1 MASARKQ
8 TGLIRKRKHNKAG
21 STRKA
26 KVRNNG
32 TTKTAA
38 ELFGDE
44 ENK

>member
-1 MASARKQ
+1 MASSRKQ

-21 STRKA
+21 AKRKA
-26 KVRNNG
+26 TVRSAG